1 MTDVTIRANLSEISR
16 AMEDRDLD
24 LGDSK
29 FKLND
34 QGQLSKTSAW
44 GRFVAVIKG
53 KSKERNLAV
62 LEKLKGLMMDRYGED
77 ITQTA
82 LNRFSTQNVIK
93 GKDGLKGTQML
104 RMINF
109 AENSVVNLNREV
121 KMALLDCQYTGIE
134 GNDKAGFARKT
145 LRGLKLTRQEC
156 SEMPQGTELMRREI
170 NELLPKMSDEQ
181 IVQIHKGIHSQELF
195 QAFENSLQGN
205 ELKRSDKRLLKDIE
219 IFQNVVLGEMSS
231 RGIKLYDKSISMEDA
246 MLHPQ
251 ARHDFKNFCESELTE
266 ENFNFYHDVQNYR
279 QLSGQAQVD
288 EAKRMMDKYIISNV
302 EENQGYISF
311 MDIT

>member
-1 MTDVTIRANLSEISR
+1 
-16 AMEDRDLD
+16 
-24 LGDSK
+24 
-29 FKLND
+29 
-34 QGQLSKTSAW
+34 
-44 GRFVAVIKG
+44 
-53 KSKERNLAV
+53 
-62 LEKLKGLMMDRYGED
+62 
-77 ITQTA
+77 
-82 LNRFSTQNVIK
+82 
-93 GKDGLKGTQML
+93 
-104 RMINF
+104 
-109 AENSVVNLNREV
+109 
-121 KMALLDCQYTGIE
+121 
-134 GNDKAGFARKT
+134 
-145 LRGLKLTRQEC
+145 
-156 SEMPQGTELMRREI
+156 
-170 NELLPKMSDEQ
+170 MSDEQ

-311 MDIT
+311 MDINREESQKINIDSFMFDNINEDFSNGQLDGLFDDAFEHVEDLLQTGVFPRFIKSAFPEN